1 MKKALLFSF
10 VLMLALVTQVWAQTR
25 TVTGRVTDAST
36 GEGMPGVTVQLKGTS
51 TAAPTDV
58 NGAYSINVPNAGGT
72 LVFSF
77 LGYSN
82 QEINIGS
89 KSVVDVKL
97 GQNTETINEVV
108 VVGYGTKT
116 REDLSSSVAVVGA
129 KEIESKPVPSVDQL
143 LQGRAA
149 GVQVTAANGKPGA
162 NAYIRIRGTGS
173 INAGNQPLLVVNN
186 VQIPDNMRDQFFN
199 SINANDIE
207 SISVLKDAA
216 AASIY
221 GARGSNGVV
230 VITTKSG
237 AKSEGTLTYRFQT
250 GVNRKTP
257 DNFDM
262 MNSAQ
267 KLQYE
272 YDLGF
277 TNPYINTYFAA
288 NRGTYPVGTTIT
300 SLTPAQRETVWGVIA
315 AQDHDWQDDILQDG
329 KIQQHE
335 LSFGGST
342 GKTSY
347 YFSLQKF
354 DQEGIVIGNEFNRY
368 SSTLNI
374 STEIKPWLTVGNSL
388 NIGHTKS
395 NETRDR
401 NNVQNPF
408 RAMYVYNPYEPVF
421 NANGTY
427 NPTHQGVNIIQYMQ
441 TEPELQKNLTGLNAF
456 NVDVHPI
463 DGLHLTSRIGLTLR
477 DYTRESFSQP
487 GGALDPIVGDPA
499 APGSKTDNGSKEFYY
514 SWTNQARYD
523 FSLAQDHN
531 IGVMA
536 LQEFQKSDFSSYSLQ
551 KKGFASAD
559 LTTQDNGASNLGN
572 NTTSKSIWTLYSLA
586 GSAEYNFQ
594 RRYFLTGS
602 IRRDGSSRF
611 GENNKYGTF
620 WSTSASWLMSQ
631 ESFLQGYDWLTLLK
645 LRASIGTVGNFSGI
659 SNYQSLGL
667 YSFGRY
673 GGALTSF
680 PSQIANPDLT
690 WESKLKRNVGLD
702 MEFFK
707 SRVALSL
714 DYYNEYTDDLLLD
727 QPVSRTTGFASV
739 TRNIG
744 AISNKGLEASLNVD
758 ILRTAD
764 FTWSFNG
771 NITYNRNRV
780 EELNEGQEEIV
791 DANTGINVYRPGHAY
806 STFKLVRWAGVDPA
820 TGEAQFYNKNG
831 EITKTY
837 LASDAVVLDG
847 KSSNPDYYGGFGTS
861 LKYKGVDLSAQ
872 VNYTVG
878 GYTYNGIMATL
889 VSWGPSRA
897 QNLSTDAFNYWRQ
910 PGDNTFLPKASA
922 SNTTRTTDQYLQDAS
937 FLRLRNVTLGYTVPA
952 SLINKI
958 KVKSLRVYVQ
968 GQNLLTYIPNYFG
981 DPEVGTGSA
990 ESGLFIPG
998 QYSLYSYPT
1007 TRQFT
1012 FGLDL
1017 SF

>member
-1 MKKALLFSF
+1 
-10 VLMLALVTQVWAQTR
+10 
-25 TVTGRVTDAST
+25 
-36 GEGMPGVTVQLKGTS
+36 MPGVTVQLKGTT
-51 TAAPTDV
+51 TAAPTDA
-58 NGAYSINVPNAGGT
+58 NGGYSISLPTGNGT

-77 LGYSN
+77 VGYTN
-82 QEINIGS
+82 QEINVGS
-89 KSVVDVKL
+89 NSVVNVRLAQDA
-97 GQNTETINEVV
+97 ETINEVV

-116 REDLSSSVAVVGA
+116 REDLAASVAVIGA

-237 AKSEGTLTYRFQT
+237 AKSQGTLTYRFQS
-250 GVNRKTP
+250 GINEKVP

-272 YDLGF
+272 YELGY
-277 TNPYINTYFAA
+277 TNPYVSTYFAN
-288 NRGTYPVGTTIT
+288 NRGTFPVGTTIT
-300 SLTPAQRETVWGVIA
+300 SITPEQRQTVWNAIA
-315 AQDHDWQDDILQDG
+315 ANDHDWQDAILRNG

-342 GKTSY
+342 GKTNY
-347 YFSLQKF
+347 YFSVQKF
-354 DQEGIVIGNEFNRY
+354 DQQGIVIGSDFDRY

-374 STEIKPWLTVGNSL
+374 STDIKPWLSVGNSL
-388 NIGHTKS
+388 NIGHTTSK
-395 NETRDR
+395 ELRDR

-408 RAMYVYNPYEPVF
+408 RAMYVYNPYEPVR
-421 NANGTY
+421 NPNGTF
-427 NPTHQGVNIIQYMQ
+427 NPTHQGVNIVQYVE
-441 TEPELQKNLTGLNAF
+441 TEPEEMRNLTGLNAF
-456 NVDVHPI
+456 NVDIHPI
-463 DGLHLTSRIGLTLR
+463 QGLNITSRVGLTLR
-477 DYTRESFSQP
+477 DYTRESFSEP

-499 APGSKTDNGSKEFYY
+499 APGSKTDNGSREFYY
-514 SWTNQARYD
+514 SWTNQARYE
-523 FSLAQDHN
+523 FAVGQDHN
-531 IGVMA
+531 FSVLGI
-536 LQEFQKSDFSSYSLQ
+536 QEFQKSQFSSYSLS

-559 LTTQDNGASNLGN
+559 LTTQDNGAANTGN
-572 NTTSKSIWTLYSLA
+572 NSTSKSVWTLFSLA

-611 GENNKYGTF
+611 GANNKYGTF
-620 WSTSASWLMSQ
+620 WSTSASWLLSE
-631 ESFLQGYDWLTLLK
+631 ESFMQDFDWLTLLK
-645 LRASIGTVGNFSGI
+645 VRASIGTVGNFSGL
-659 SNYQSLGL
+659 SNYQALGL
-667 YSFGRY
+667 YNFGRY

-680 PSQIANPDLT
+680 PGQIANPDLT
-690 WESKLKRNVGLD
+690 WESKLKRNVGVDVEL
-702 MEFFK
+702 FQ

-727 QPVSRTTGFASV
+727 QPVSRTTGFTSV

-744 AISNKGLEASLNVD
+744 AMSNKGVEAGLNVD
-758 ILRTAD
+758 IIRNENL
-764 FTWSFNG
+764 TWSFNG
-771 NITYNRNRV
+771 NITFNKNRV

-791 DANTGINVYRPGHAY
+791 DAVTGINVYRPGHAY
-806 STFKLVRWAGVDPA
+806 STYKMVRWAGVDPQ

-837 LASDAVVLDG
+837 LASDAVVLEG

-861 LKYKGVDLSAQ
+861 LAYKGFDLSAQ

-889 VSWGPSRA
+889 VSWGPSRT
-897 QNLSTDAFNYWRQ
+897 QNLSTDAFDYWRK
-910 PGDNTFLPKASA
+910 PGDVTFLPKASA

-937 FLRLRNVTLGYTVPA
+937 FLRLRNVTLGYTVPK
-952 SLINKI
+952 SLTNKI
-958 KVKSLRVYVQ
+958 KVQNLRVYVQ

-990 ESGLFIPG
+990 ESNLFIPG

-1007 TRQFT
+1007 TRQLT
-1012 FGLDL
+1012 FGLDI